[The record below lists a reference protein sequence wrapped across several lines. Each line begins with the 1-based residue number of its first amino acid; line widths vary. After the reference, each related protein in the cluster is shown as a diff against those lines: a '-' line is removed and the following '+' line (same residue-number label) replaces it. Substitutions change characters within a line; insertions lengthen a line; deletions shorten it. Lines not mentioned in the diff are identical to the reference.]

1 MKYIL
6 ITFSLSLFGFNS
18 QEESDCL
25 DFAIDALERAEA
37 QRGSLFDD
45 VEGAEL
51 MNYAYA
57 QCEGQS

>member
-1 MKYIL
+1 M
-6 ITFSLSLFGFNS
+6 SLFGFNS
-18 QEESDCL
+18 QEKSDCL